1 MALILAST
9 VALLALGTCALFV
22 FHPWWFPLS
31 ASAAAST
38 IDHQFTV
45 TFIVCGI
52 LFALAQVT
60 MAWFV
65 WGYGGGRQSSE
76 EQTVRA
82 NGRLGIAWAA
92 VITVLFLSLGMIGYR
107 VWAQDAGQGHAV
119 PGSLRVE
126 VWGEQFAWY
135 FRYPGP
141 DGQFGPVH
149 PDLMNDGMGNY
160 LGLDRDHDTASRDD
174 IVTATLT
181 VPVGGPVE
189 LMLRSK
195 DVIHSFFVRELRVK
209 QDAIPGSISAI
220 HFTADRTGRYEII
233 CSELCG
239 LGHYK
244 MHADLDV
251 VTAAQFQEWL
261 SRQAQSQ

>member
-1 MALILAST
+1 MARALAATIALILL
-9 VALLALGTCALFV
+9 VTCGLFV
-22 FHPWWFPLS
+22 VHPWWFPASIS
-31 ASAAAST
+31 ASASS
-38 IDHQFTV
+38 IDQQFAV
-45 TFIVCGI
+45 TFVVCGI
-52 LFALAQVT
+52 LFALAQGT

-65 WGYGGGRQSSE
+65 WRYSGNRLGVEMRGGRGN
-76 EQTVRA
+76 A
-82 NGRLGIAWAA
+82 RLERAWAA
-92 VITVLFLSLGMIGYR
+92 VMTVLFVSLGVVGYR
-107 VWAQDAGQGHAV
+107 VWARTTMREPV
-119 PGSLRVE
+119 PGALRVE

-149 PDLMNDGMGNY
+149 PDLMNDGIGNY
-160 LGLDRDHDTASRDD
+160 LGLDREHDPAARDD

-181 VPVGGPVE
+181 VPVDQPVD
-189 LMLRSK
+189 LMVRSK
-195 DVIHSFFVRELRVK
+195 DVIHSFFVRELRIK

-233 CSELCG
+233 CAELCG

-251 VTAAQFQEWL
+251 VTADQFREWL
-261 SRQAQSQ
+261 LRQAQSQ